1 MLREKSLDNPLFMK
15 ILERVLIISDQTISV
30 WKQSDGSIVSWL
42 CPISLRLFSK
52 IIDITGVLIM
62 RSLVPTAVACLF
74 LAQSICTKAE
84 AANIVNLTQ
93 GQWEVTGSDSVNWN
107 GSDLVFETQSPNGA
121 DFNITGYFD
130 WYSREVYRGRE
141 LFAGTYTSNG
151 FLNLRGFQLINPIG
165 IGLANY
171 QAEVLSPSQISNGT
185 WGGLNIFSGI
195 WSAANEST
203 VAESDPNTAAVPE
216 PSSMLGLGIVTL
228 AGTLLKRRT
237 KCKTRQ

>member
-1 MLREKSLDNPLFMK
+1 
-15 ILERVLIISDQTISV
+15 
-30 WKQSDGSIVSWL
+30 
-42 CPISLRLFSK
+42 
-52 IIDITGVLIM
+52 M
-62 RSLVPTAVACLF
+62 RSLVPTAVACLL

-141 LFAGTYTSNG
+141 LFTGTYTSNG
-151 FLNLRGFQLINPIG
+151 LLNLRGFQLINPIG

-171 QAEVLSPSQISNGT
+171 QAEVLSPSQIDNGT
-185 WGGLNIFSGI
+185 WRLGGIRGI
-195 WSAANEST
+195 WTAINSNTVPESN
-203 VAESDPNTAAVPE
+203 PNTAAVPE
-216 PSSMLGLGIVTL
+216 PSSMLGLGIVAL
-228 AGTLLKRRT
+228 GGAMLKRRT
-237 KCKTRQ
+237 KRKAPQQLD